1 MKTEAKR
8 EQSIRWTREH
18 MTKEWEEAAITCAA
32 RLIRCKSYNPPGNEK
47 ETAAVAAE
55 ILETAGFQVE
65 VEEFEPNRCNVTATY
80 GDPEDI
86 ALILNGHMDVVP
98 AFGEWE
104 REPSGA
110 QRENGVLFGR
120 GSCDMLGGCA
130 AILTAASL
138 IGSAKVEPK
147 RGIMV
152 LLVSDEEDMN
162 RGIRHILSTKKL
174 KADCAVIAEPT
185 QCEIQLGNRGFSSWY
200 VKTKGVGCHASEPW
214 NGVNAIY
221 KMGEVIRRIET
232 YADSL
237 SEVQNEYLGQ
247 ATCCIGTIKGGIRLN
262 TVPDACEIEVE
273 RRLLPG
279 ETPDRIKE
287 ELQKAVGEWGE
298 VLDRS
303 FFPASLIERDHPL
316 VEDCRELLAGIT
328 EQEPAVS
335 VFRACTEASMFSVL
349 CDIPTLLLGPGS
361 LDQAHR
367 INEFCREQDIVD
379 CMKLFTAL
387 IYCYISER

>member
-1 MKTEAKR
+1 MRTEEKR
-8 EQSIRWTREH
+8 DESIRWMQEH
-18 MTKEWEEAAITCAA
+18 VTKDWEEAAIACAA
-32 RLIRCKSYNPPGNEK
+32 RLIRCESYNPPGNEK

-55 ILETAGFQVE
+55 ILEEAGFQVE
-65 VEEFEPNRCNVTATY
+65 VEEFEPNRCNVKATY
-80 GDPEDI
+80 GNPDDI

-110 QRENGVLFGR
+110 QREGGILYGR

-138 IGSAKVEPK
+138 LGKEKVVPN

-162 RGIRHILSTKKL
+162 RGIRHILAKETL

-185 QCEIQLGNRGFSSWY
+185 QCEVQLGNRGFSSWY
-200 VKTKGVGCHASEPW
+200 VRTKGVGCHASEPW

-221 KMGEVIRRIET
+221 KMGEVIKRIEA

-237 SEVQNEYLGQ
+237 SQVRNEYLGQ

-279 ETPDRIKE
+279 ETPEKIRE
-287 ELQKAVGEWGE
+287 ELQEVVGEWGE

-303 FFPASLIERDHPL
+303 FFPASLIDREHPL
-316 VEDCRELLAGIT
+316 VEDCRGILAGVM
-328 EQEPAVS
+328 EKEPVVS

-367 INEFCREQDIVD
+367 INEFCKEQDIVD
-379 CMKLFTAL
+379 CMKLFAAL
-387 IYCYISER
+387 GHYYLQ